1 MSNSKFKQIV
11 RDHYGRA
18 SYLVSRFRD
27 EAKGVAAIEF
37 AFLAPLMLLLYV
49 GTIEIS
55 SAVSANRKLSRASST
70 LGDLLTQVECV
81 SDNTLTDMINI
92 IDDIMYPYD
101 NTVSTSI
108 AGILVK
114 GSKAEVQWARA
125 FGTSPV
131 ANGSAYTVP
140 AKIKT
145 DGNFLVAVK
154 MTMAYTPTIGWFTSP
169 SAGKLEKTNTAIN
182 MDEEIFLRPRIGS
195 QMTVQAGSCS

>member
-1 MSNSKFKQIV
+1 MSSLKLKNMI
-11 RDHYGRA
+11 RDYYGRA

-81 SDNTLTDMINI
+81 SDNTLSDMVKI
-92 IDDIMYPYD
+92 IDDIMYPYE
-101 NTVSTSI
+101 NSVGISI

-114 GSKAEVQWARA
+114 GTKAEVQWSRA
-125 FGTSPV
+125 FGSTAA

-140 AKIKT
+140 SKIKT

-154 MTMAYTPTIGWFTSP
+154 MDMQYTPTVGWLSSP
-169 SAGKLEKTNTAIN
+169 SAGKLEKSTAAID
-182 MDEEIFLRPRIGS
+182 MEEEIFLRPRIGS
-195 QMTVQAGSCS
+195 QMTVQSGSCT